1 MSYRK
6 VLLCLSCLFL
16 SNVLFAKTAT
26 PSNKSRFIPLLKTK
40 LGNYKVVSANSSLC
54 VDSQLSL
61 INPVYPGAGFKL
73 GSQIVFESL
82 HNGTRTTKKPNF
94 CFITSTLKYKS
105 DGLENGL
112 RMSRC
117 ENPANEKTIS
127 QSIKFLADNTLK
139 YTLSEPSV
147 ECTFKKADE
156 SK

>member
-16 SNVLFAKTAT
+16 SNVLFANTAT

-40 LGNYKVVSANSSLC
+40 LGNYKVVSASSSLC

-61 INPVYPGAGFKL
+61 INPVYPDAGFKL

-82 HNGTRTTKKPNF
+82 HNGTRTTKKPDF
-94 CFITSTLKYKS
+94 CFVTSSFKYKS
-105 DGLENGL
+105 DGVDNSL

-117 ENPANEKTIS
+117 VDPVNEKTIR
-127 QSIKFLADNTLK
+127 QSIEFASPTTVK
-139 YTLSEPSV
+139 YTLNDPQV
-147 ECTFKKADE
+147 HCTFEKQAD
-156 SK
+156 

>member
-40 LGNYKVVSANSSLC
+40 LGDYKVVSASSSLC

-61 INPVYPGAGFKL
+61 INPVYPDAGFKL

-82 HNGTRTTKKPNF
+82 HNGTRTTKKPDF
-94 CFITSTLKYKS
+94 CFVTSSFKYKS
-105 DGLENGL
+105 DGVDNSL

-117 ENPANEKTIS
+117 VDPVNEKTIR
-127 QSIKFLADNTLK
+127 QSIEFVSPTTVK
-139 YTLSEPSV
+139 YPLNDPQV
-147 ECTFKKADE
+147 QCTFEKQAD
-156 SK
+156 

>member
-16 SNVLFAKTAT
+16 SNILFAKTAT

-61 INPVYPGAGFKL
+61 INPVYPDAGFKL

-82 HNGTRTTKKPNF
+82 HNGTRTTKKPDF
-94 CFITSTLKYKS
+94 CFVTSSFKYKS
-105 DGLENGL
+105 DGVDNSL

-117 ENPANEKTIS
+117 
-127 QSIKFLADNTLK
+127 
-139 YTLSEPSV
+139 
-147 ECTFKKADE
+147 
-156 SK
+156 